1 MLKGITETIAT
12 LIRESLNKAKEKGE
26 MKFDHLPPVHLE
38 VPPFEEQGDSATNIA
53 LQLSKQM
60 ELPPRKVAKCI
71 ANHIEA
77 LSSPASVLSRVEV
90 AGPGFINF
98 FLKPEA
104 FYPVLN
110 QIESEGTNYGK
121 SNLGQGKRILIEFVS
136 ANPTGPLT
144 VAHGRHAA
152 VGDVSANLLRMV
164 GYEVSREYYY
174 NDAGRQMDILG
185 KSVEARY
192 RQLLGEKVAFPEEGY
207 QGDYITDI
215 AQEILDEHGQD
226 IKDSEFFRQFS
237 EEKIFEGIKKDLT
250 DFGVKFDGWVKE
262 GSLYESGEVQEA
274 IKELKGKGALYEKEG
289 ALWFRSS
296 SFGDEKD
303 RVVKRS
309 DGQFTYLAPDIAY
322 HRNKYERGFHELINI
337 LGPDHHGYIGRLQAA
352 VEALGY
358 EKESLKIIILQL
370 VSLYRGKEKL
380 RMSTRSGDFVT
391 LRQVIDE
398 VGKDAARF
406 FFLMRGTNSHL
417 NFDLELAKRESLEN
431 PVYYVQY
438 AHARICSILSFAA
451 ERGVKVPQVKE
462 VDLSLLKEE
471 EELRIIK
478 KLTQLPEVVETCA
491 RALEPHGLTVY
502 LRDVAGAF
510 HNFYNKFRVIGDD
523 QNLNSARLALVKGV
537 KTALQN
543 GLHLLGISAPEKMC
557 QEVSNEHQSKM

>member
-1 MLKGITETIAT
+1 MTRDIRETIAL
-12 LIRESLNKAKEKGE
+12 LIKEGLNKAEEKGE
-26 MKFDHLPPVHLE
+26 MKLDHLPPIHLE
-38 VPPFEEQGDSATNIA
+38 IPSLEEQGDLATNIA
-53 LQLSKQM
+53 LQICGQVK
-60 ELPPRKVAKCI
+60 LPPRKVAECI
-71 ANHIEA
+71 TNHIEA
-77 LSSPASVLSRVEV
+77 LSSPASLLRRVAV

-110 QIESEGTNYGK
+110 QIEREKTNYGR
-121 SNLGQGKRILIEFVS
+121 SNLGQGKKVLIEFVS

-152 VGDVSANLLRMV
+152 VGDVLANLLSIV

-174 NDAGRQMDILG
+174 NNAGRQMALLG

-192 RQLLGEKVAFPEEGY
+192 HQLLGEEAVLPEEGY
-207 QGDYITDI
+207 KGSYLVDI
-215 AQEILDEHGQD
+215 AQEILNEHGRN
-226 IKDSEFFRQFS
+226 IKDLELLCQLS

-250 DFGVKFDGWVKE
+250 DFGVKFDNWVKE
-262 GSLYESGEVQEA
+262 ENLYEKGKVQEA
-274 IKELKGKGALYEKEG
+274 VEELRGKDTLYEKEG

-303 RVVKRS
+303 RVIKKS

-322 HRNKYERGFHELINI
+322 HRNKYERGFYQLINI
-337 LGPDHHGYIGRLQAA
+337 LGPDHHGYMGRLQAA

-370 VSLYRGKEKL
+370 VSLYQGKEKL
-380 RMSTRSGDFVT
+380 RMSTRTGDFVT

-417 NFDLELAKRESLEN
+417 NFDLELAKKESPEN

-438 AHARICSILSFAA
+438 AHARICSILKFAL
-451 ERGVKVPQVKE
+451 ERGAEINLTEKI
-462 VDLSLLKEE
+462 DLYLLKEE

-478 KLTQLPEVVETCA
+478 KLAQLPEVLETCV
-491 RALEPHGLTVY
+491 RSLEPQGLTVY
-502 LRDVAGAF
+502 LRDLAGSF
-510 HNFYNKFRVIGDD
+510 HNFYNRFRVIGEDGD
-523 QNLNSARLALVKGV
+523 LNSARLMLVRGV

-543 GLHLLGISAPEKMC
+543 GLRLLGVSASEKM
-557 QEVSNEHQSKM
+557 

>member
-1 MLKGITETIAT
+1 MLRGIREAIAL
-12 LIRESLNKAKEKGE
+12 LIKESLNKAEEKGE
-26 MKFDHLPPVHLE
+26 MKLDHLPPIHLE
-38 VPPFEEQGDSATNIA
+38 SPSREEQGDLATNVA
-53 LQLSKQM
+53 LQICGQVKLS
-60 ELPPRKVAKCI
+60 PRKVAECI

-77 LSSPASVLSRVEV
+77 LSSSASLLHRAEV

-110 QIESEGTNYGK
+110 QIEKEKTNYGR
-121 SNLGQGKRILIEFVS
+121 SNLGQGKRVLIEFVS

-152 VGDVSANLLRMV
+152 VGDVLANLLSIV

-174 NDAGRQMDILG
+174 NDAGRQIALLG
-185 KSVEARY
+185 KSIEARY
-192 RQLLGEKVAFPEEGY
+192 RQLLGEEAVLPEEGY
-207 QGDYITDI
+207 QGDYITGI
-215 AQEILDEHGQD
+215 AQEMLNEHGRN
-226 IKDSEFFRQFS
+226 IKDSGFFRRLS
-237 EEKIFEGIKKDLT
+237 EEKIFEGIKRDLT
-250 DFGVKFDGWVKE
+250 AFGVKFNNWVKE
-262 GSLYESGEVQEA
+262 GSLYENGEVQEA
-274 IKELKGKGALYEKEG
+274 IDELKGKGTLYEKEG

-303 RVVKRS
+303 RVIKKS

-322 HRNKYERGFHELINI
+322 HRNKYKRGFYQLINI
-337 LGPDHHGYIGRLQAA
+337 LGPDHHGYIGRLRAA

-380 RMSTRSGDFVT
+380 RMSTRAGDFVT
-391 LRQVIDE
+391 LCQVIDE

-417 NFDLELAKRESLEN
+417 NFDLELAKKESPEN

-438 AHARICSILSFAA
+438 AHARICSILKFAV
-451 ERGVKVPQVKE
+451 ERGAEMNLAEKT
-462 VDLSLLKEE
+462 DLYLLKEE

-478 KLTQLPEVVETCA
+478 KLAQFPEVVETCA
-491 RALEPHGLTVY
+491 CSLEPQGLTVY
-502 LRDVAGAF
+502 LRDLAGSF
-510 HNFYNKFRVIGDD
+510 HNFYNRFRVIGEEEG
-523 QNLNSARLALVKGV
+523 LSSARLMLVKGV
-537 KTALQN
+537 KTTLQN
-543 GLHLLGISAPEKMC
+543 GLRLLGISAPEKM
-557 QEVSNEHQSKM
+557 

>member
-1 MLKGITETIAT
+1 MTRDIRETIAG
-12 LIRESLNKAKEKGE
+12 LIKESLNKAEEKGE
-26 MKFDHLPPVHLE
+26 MKLGHLPPLHLE
-38 VPPFEEQGDSATNIA
+38 IPSREEQGDLATNIA
-53 LQLSKQM
+53 LQICGQVK
-60 ELPPRKVAKCI
+60 LPPRKVAECI

-77 LSSPASVLSRVEV
+77 LSSPASLLRRVEV

-110 QIESEGTNYGK
+110 QIEREKANYGR
-121 SNLGQGKRILIEFVS
+121 SNLGEGKRVLIDFVS
-136 ANPTGPLT
+136 VNPTGPLT

-152 VGDVSANLLRMV
+152 VGDVLANILSIV

-192 RQLLGEKVAFPEEGY
+192 RQLLGEEAILPEEGY
-207 QGDYITDI
+207 KGSYIIDI
-215 AQEILDEHGQD
+215 AQEILNEHGRG
-226 IKDSEFFRQFS
+226 IKDSELFRRLS

-250 DFGVKFDGWVKE
+250 DFGVRFDSWVKE
-262 GSLYESGEVQEA
+262 GSLYESGEVEEA
-274 IKELKGKGALYEKEG
+274 IEKLKGKGNLYEKEG

-303 RVVKRS
+303 RVIKKS
-309 DGQFTYLAPDIAY
+309 NGQFTYLTPDIAY
-322 HRNKYERGFHELINI
+322 HRNKYKRGFYQLINI
-337 LGPDHHGYIGRLQAA
+337 LGPDHHGYIGRLRAA

-380 RMSTRSGDFVT
+380 RMSTRAGDFVT
-391 LRQVIDE
+391 LCQVIDE

-417 NFDLELAKRESLEN
+417 NFDLELAKKESPEN

-478 KLTQLPEVVETCA
+478 KLAQLPEVVETCA
-491 RALEPHGLTVY
+491 RSLEPQGLTLY
-502 LRDVAGAF
+502 LRNLAGAF
-510 HNFYNKFRVIGDD
+510 HNFYNRFRVIGDD

-537 KTALQN
+537 KTTLQN
-543 GLHLLGISAPEKMC
+543 GLRLLGISAPEKM
-557 QEVSNEHQSKM
+557 